1 MHTIPRRTFTQAGLT
16 APFFA
21 SIAAAARPASAA
33 PRGEELLNPAPPAP
47 SVSVPSFGTTVRS
60 DGTPI
65 AVVISGGAGGMLNIV
80 NLKTHTSAPRPFTD
94 LDIDVQPW
102 GFVTLNDASK
112 SVLIAAGRHLFRY
125 DPNAAD
131 ADAVTRLST
140 PDTAGYSKVAEYM
153 DHLWDV
159 AVDENNKA
167 YIAVQ
172 SSKHKGS
179 ILTYSATEGW
189 GLLPGCAPVDAAFP
203 DVRCLAYADGKLY
216 ASVGKPG
223 VYQIDV
229 RTGAKTAL
237 ALPSHIGSGMIHSLE
252 AQAGVLYVWHPNES
266 GVTAIRVSTGGS
278 LRLERAISKVV
289 KRPGEKSRVY
299 FLQAG
304 ANGNPTQLVE
314 FNPADDT
321 YTPVFAHGA
330 GLTRL
335 SRNSWASQE
344 AFVAGAMQ
352 EAHLGIYNS
361 GDSQSHLYRDLVKP
375 GPRAFQSLVAAG
387 NGKLYASWY
396 MTAPH
401 LLAITP
407 ASDPKATGYQPFDA
421 PNGQAEGMAVHD
433 DRLITGLY
441 ESGTIAQHKLSTLK
455 TSGVAP
461 AIGLG
466 QNRPY
471 AITHTTGNQFAV
483 GSVPASGLGGALTL
497 YDAATEMITWSKRLG
512 DLPGAEGL
520 LSQQSPISLAHR
532 DGKLYI
538 GTTIRGAHGTTASGQ
553 EAHLI
558 EFNLS
563 TQRVE
568 RVVAPFKGKGQA
580 AITALIFGG
589 DGHLYGITGQY
600 VFRVD
605 RTNLSVTAHSISPGG
620 AAAHNRSWLVHR
632 DANLYAVIGDRL
644 YAVPTADFTKASL
657 LVDRKPSING
667 NLPVS
672 HLVLGADGYLYYTC
686 GARLYRHDHGK

>member
-1 MHTIPRRTFTQAGLT
+1 MRTIPRRTFAQAGLT
-16 APFFA
+16 APLLA
-21 SIAAAARPASAA
+21 GVAAATRSANAA
-33 PRGEELLNPAPPAP
+33 PRGEEALNLAPSAP

-65 AVVISGGAGGMLNIV
+65 AVVISGGAGGMLNV
-80 NLKTHTSAPRPFTD
+80 VDLSAHTCTSRPFTD
-94 LDIDVQPW
+94 VNIDVQPW
-102 GFVTLNDASK
+102 GFVTLSDAAK

-125 DPNAAD
+125 DPNAGAD
-131 ADAVTRLST
+131 KAVTRLSS
-140 PDTAGYSKVAEYM
+140 PDTPGYSKVEPYM

-159 AVDENNKA
+159 TVDENNKA

-172 SSKHKGS
+172 SSKHKGT

-189 GLLPGCAPVDAAFP
+189 GVLPGCAPVDAAFS
-203 DVRCLAYADGKLY
+203 DVRCLAYEGGKLY

-237 ALPSHIGSGMIHSLE
+237 TLPGQIGSGMIHSLE

-335 SRNSWASQE
+335 SRNSWADRE
-344 AFVAGAMQ
+344 TFVAGAMQ
-352 EAHLGIYNS
+352 EANLGIYNA
-361 GDSQSHLYRDLVKP
+361 GENQSRLYRDLIKP
-375 GPRAFQSLVAAG
+375 GPRTFQSLIAGG

-407 ASDPKATGYQPFDA
+407 ASDAKATGYQPFDA
-421 PNGQAEGMAVHD
+421 PNGQAEGMAIHG

-441 ESGTIAQHKLSTLK
+441 ESGTIAQHSLSTLR
-455 TSGVAP
+455 TSGVTP

-471 AITHTTGNQFAV
+471 AIVHTTGEQFAV
-483 GSVPASGLGGALTL
+483 GSVPASGLGGALSL
-497 YDAATEMITWSKRLG
+497 YDAATETIIWSKRLG

-520 LSQQSPISLAHR
+520 LTQQSPISLAHR

-538 GTTIRGAHGTTASGQ
+538 GTTIRGAHGTIASGQ
-553 EAHLI
+553 EAHLL
-558 EFNLS
+558 EFDLN
-563 TQRVE
+563 TRRVV

-580 AITALIFGG
+580 AVTALVFGG
-589 DGHLYGITGQY
+589 DGQLYGITGQY
-600 VFRVD
+600 VFRVN
-605 RTNLSVTAHSISPGG
+605 RSNLSVTAHSISQGG

-632 DANLYAVIGDRL
+632 GANLYAVIGGRL
-644 YAVPTADFTKASL
+644 YAVPTADFTKTTL
-657 LVDRKPSING
+657 LVDRKPGTDAPI
-667 NLPVS
+667 PVS
-672 HLVLGADGYLYYTC
+672 HLVVGADGYLYYTC
-686 GARLYRHDHGK
+686 GAMLYRHDHGK